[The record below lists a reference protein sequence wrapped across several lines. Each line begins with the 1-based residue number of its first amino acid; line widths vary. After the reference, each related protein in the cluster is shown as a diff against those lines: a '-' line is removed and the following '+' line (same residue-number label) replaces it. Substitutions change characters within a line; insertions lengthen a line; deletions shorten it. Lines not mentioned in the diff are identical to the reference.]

1 MSASKRSP
9 LFVAALFVLGLVA
22 AGESYCITERFTAA
36 RAAEKTLAQKRAALA
51 TLALAAPAP
60 SRETAVQIEADLARA
75 QRALAVMQAELRGRG
90 PAAERLKSAKAPA
103 ARTDAFF
110 DLATFVETTRA
121 RAKQQGVAVAPAA
134 AHFGFSLYAN
144 EAPEV
149 ALIAPVFH
157 QRLVVQYLADALLD
171 ARPRSL
177 LRIQRERP
185 LTDDERKA
193 RAEAL
198 AAATASAAE
207 TGGGVPSLSAEALAK
222 AGPRTEDFAAL
233 SPDYFD
239 LDPRLSAHVPGSVEV
254 TAYRLVFTGQTA
266 ALRAFLNKLAA
277 FELPVI
283 VRAVEVEPASGED
296 AASAIAVPEEVAPPP
311 ASIVLT
317 ASAPVKPKPPAVAP
331 LVPKTL
337 SKFTVIVE
345 FIDLV
350 PPVVVAAV
358 PSST

>member
-198 AAATASAAE
+198 AAATAAAAE
-207 TGGGVPSLSAEALAK
+207 NGVAPPVVSA
-222 AGPRTEDFAAL
+222 DFAAL

-283 VRAVEVEPASGED
+283 VRAVEVEPASGEEIGR
-296 AASAIAVPEEVAPPP
+296 AHV
-311 ASIVLT
+311 
-317 ASAPVKPKPPAVAP
+317 
-331 LVPKTL
+331 
-337 SKFTVIVE
+337 
-345 FIDLV
+345 
-350 PPVVVAAV
+350 
-358 PSST
+358 